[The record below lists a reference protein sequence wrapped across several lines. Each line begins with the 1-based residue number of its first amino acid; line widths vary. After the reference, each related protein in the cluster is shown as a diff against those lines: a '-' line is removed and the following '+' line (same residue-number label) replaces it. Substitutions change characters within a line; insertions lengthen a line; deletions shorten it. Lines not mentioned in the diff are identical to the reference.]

1 MQKIKFSRTELKNR
15 AATALLT
22 AAPLSVM
29 LLSAIYNLAFG
40 SFGYDI
46 TSGIPVLLSCL
57 TVIALIAGTVLA
69 AVYKKR
75 FPAVFFALLFLMC
88 FICYA
93 CFCASGTT
101 DIYADGFFEALMLIL
116 SVPVWSYMPLAARDY
131 VADRSSGYDNNR
143 SHRAVKRRCRTVA
156 DAFRA
161 EGKQCLTG

>member
-116 SVPVWSYMPLAARDY
+116 SVPVWSYMPLAAAITSQTAAPAMIITGVITLSNAG
-131 VADRSSGYDNNR
+131 VALWLTLSGRKENN
-143 SHRAVKRRCRTVA
+143 V
-156 DAFRA
+156 
-161 EGKQCLTG
+161 

>member
-101 DIYADGFFEALMLIL
+101 DIYADGFFEAVGIESPGL
-116 SVPVWSYMPLAARDY
+116 SSAPAIGRYLAELAAARL
-131 VADRSSGYDNNR
+131 
-143 SHRAVKRRCRTVA
+143 
-156 DAFRA
+156 DAA
-161 EGKQCLTG
+161 SK

>member
-75 FPAVFFALLFLMC
+75 FPAMFFALLFLMC
-88 FICYA
+88 FKNH
-93 CFCASGTT
+93 F
-101 DIYADGFFEALMLIL
+101 
-116 SVPVWSYMPLAARDY
+116 
-131 VADRSSGYDNNR
+131 
-143 SHRAVKRRCRTVA
+143 H
-156 DAFRA
+156 
-161 EGKQCLTG
+161 

>member
-101 DIYADGFFEALMLIL
+101 DIYADGFF
-116 SVPVWSYMPLAARDY
+116 R
-131 VADRSSGYDNNR
+131 G
-143 SHRAVKRRCRTVA
+143 A
-156 DAFRA
+156 DAHSLGAGVVVYAACRPRLRRRP
-161 EGKQCLTG
+161 QLRL

>member
-69 AVYKKR
+69 ALVCGRVLFGEKLGLGQW
-75 FPAVFFALLFLMC
+75 AALLC
-88 FICYA
+88 
-93 CFCASGTT
+93 G
-101 DIYADGFFEALMLIL
+101 
-116 SVPVWSYMPLAARDY
+116 LAAVVLLR
-131 VADRSSGYDNNR
+131 
-143 SHRAVKRRCRTVA
+143 
-156 DAFRA
+156 
-161 EGKQCLTG
+161 L

>member
-93 CFCASGTT
+93 CFCASGTRC
-101 DIYADGFFEALMLIL
+101 IKSAF
-116 SVPVWSYMPLAARDY
+116 
-131 VADRSSGYDNNR
+131 
-143 SHRAVKRRCRTVA
+143 RRC
-156 DAFRA
+156 FSH
-161 EGKQCLTG
+161 CCF

>member
-1 MQKIKFSRTELKNR
+1 MQKIKFSRTELKNH

-75 FPAVFFALLFLMC
+75 IKNRLRKAEKACIDLL
-88 FICYA
+88 
-93 CFCASGTT
+93 
-101 DIYADGFFEALMLIL
+101 
-116 SVPVWSYMPLAARDY
+116 
-131 VADRSSGYDNNR
+131 
-143 SHRAVKRRCRTVA
+143 RRRYKDKNHSA
-156 DAFRA
+156 
-161 EGKQCLTG
+161 